1 MENNQVNKILISYKE
16 QTKNISEAL
25 RLAKVPE
32 PLIAVYTF
40 NLPNL
45 DAMLPEDVVKL
56 FKEFRELVIVYL
68 NRLGF
73 SEREISHRIKGDS
86 YTKVGDV
93 LEKHVKS

>member
-1 MENNQVNKILISYKE
+1 MEKEQISKILTSYKE
-16 QTKNISEAL
+16 QTKNITEAL

-45 DAMLPEDVVKL
+45 DVMLPEDVVKL

-73 SEREISHRIKGDS
+73 SEREISHRISGDS
-86 YTKVGDV
+86 YTSVGNI